1 MTACSFVCGDTLLIA
16 PLQDL
21 GANEQYTVDVP
32 AGAVTTQDGA
42 PNTDCTFSFTTGSAA
57 QAINAFNVTPQSPVE
72 GSPVSFDA
80 SGCLASATGYCWD
93 FGDGSTGTGAQVQ
106 HTYSAAGP
114 YTVTLVLTDSAG
126 DYAVSQQVSILAA
139 PNPAAATL
147 TVLPAGMTTVAPG
160 QPVTFT
166 VNLSDGATPVPG
178 QAIGVYH
185 AFPVSENT
193 PPVL

>member
-1 MTACSFVCGDTLLIA
+1 MAASSFVCGDTLLIA
-16 PLQDL
+16 PLHALDP
-21 GANEQYTVDVP
+21 NEQYTVDVP

-126 DYAVSQQVSILAA
+126 DTTPSASRS
-139 PNPAAATL
+139 PSWP
-147 TVLPAGMTTVAPG
+147 LPTR
-160 QPVTFT
+160 
-166 VNLSDGATPVPG
+166 
-178 QAIGVYH
+178 
-185 AFPVSENT
+185 
-193 PPVL
+193 PPPP